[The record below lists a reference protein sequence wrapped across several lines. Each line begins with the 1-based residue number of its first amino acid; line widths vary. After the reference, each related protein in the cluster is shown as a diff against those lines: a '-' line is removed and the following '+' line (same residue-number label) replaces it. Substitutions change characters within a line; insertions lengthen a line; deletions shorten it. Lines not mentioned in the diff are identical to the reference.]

1 MPLLS
6 RMMRTAAITGR
17 TYPTDAW
24 AAGRQGGRWA
34 AQTVNAA
41 FPSTT
46 RVERTGAAARDPAE
60 TLRDLTD
67 LHRRGLLSDAEFDAL
82 RGRLASSPAEP
93 SARRP

>member
-6 RMMRTAAITGR
+6 RMMRTAAITGHAE
-17 TYPTDAW
+17 PIDAW

-41 FPSTT
+41 FPTAAY
-46 RVERTGAAARDPAE
+46 GARPPAPGRDPAE
-60 TLRDLTD
+60 VLRDLTD
-67 LHRRGLLSDAEFDAL
+67 LHRRGLLTDAEFDAL
-82 RGRLASSPAEP
+82 RGRLASSPAGS